1 MNKKAKAKLTGSK
14 KGNDKDSNKALKDKL
29 FFTKKSVW
37 DGLVS
42 SEEKDI
48 SLFSEKYKSFLNKCK
63 TARESVLHLE
73 KMAKDRSYKNIRS
86 ASKNDKRLFI
96 NYRGVSA
103 VIANINNLDFEKGFN
118 ILASHIDSPQLD
130 LKGVTLYESEDMA
143 FMKTHYYG
151 GIKKY
156 QWVTTPLAMHGVVLK
171 SDGKMVNVVVGENDE
186 DPVFT
191 INDLLPHLAQE
202 QILKPANKV
211 IEGEQLNILVGS
223 IPYKFK
229 SEKDAIK
236 LNILDHLNKTYGI
249 KEEDFVSAELH
260 LVPAGKARDVGFDR
274 SFVGSHGQD
283 DRVCSFTSAMAIFD
297 APKSNK
303 NILGIFFDKEEI
315 GSIGDGAADSN
326 FIMRIFAK
334 IMEHYGVKSSELML
348 KVLENSKVISCD
360 VIAGVDPEWRNTMDI
375 MNAAKMGYGVTIN
388 KYGGSR
394 GKSGANETHADFVQS
409 VRAAF
414 EKEEIKW
421 QVAEL
426 GKVDHGGGGTVAMYF
441 AYYGMDVMDCGPA
454 LLSMHSTFEV
464 ASKADIYSTYNAYK
478 AFLKHC

>member
-1 MNKKAKAKLTGSK
+1 MNKKTKTQVKNN
-14 KGNDKDSNKALKDKL
+14 NDKALKDKL

-37 DGLVS
+37 DGLSPYENKEIS
-42 SEEKDI
+42 S
-48 SLFSEKYKSFLNKCK
+48 FSEKYKDFLNKSK
-63 TARESVLHLE
+63 TGKEAVVQIE
-73 KMAKDRSYKNIRS
+73 KMAKSNGYKNINS
-86 ASKNDKRLFI
+86 ASKKDKNIFI

-103 VIANINNLDFEKGFN
+103 VIANINNLDFEKGFI
-118 ILASHIDSPQLD
+118 ILASHVDSPQLD

-156 QWVTTPLAMHGVVLK
+156 QWVTTPLAMHGVVFK
-171 SDGKMVNVVVGENDE
+171 SDGKKIDVVIGEHED

-223 IPYKFK
+223 VPYKFK

-236 LNILDHLNKTYGI
+236 LNILDYLNKTYGI

-260 LVPAGKARDVGFDR
+260 LVPAGKARDVGLDR

-283 DRVCSFTSAMAIFD
+283 DRACSFTSAMAIFD
-297 APKSNK
+297 TSRSNK

-315 GSIGDGAADSN
+315 GSVGDGAADSN
-326 FIMRIFAK
+326 FIIRIFAK
-334 IMEHYGVKSSELML
+334 IMEHYGVKSNELML
-348 KVLENSKVISCD
+348 KVMENSKVISCD
-360 VIAGVDPEWRNTMDI
+360 VIAGVDPEWRNTMDV

-394 GKSGANETHADFVQS
+394 GKAGASETHADFVS
-409 VRAAF
+409 SIRRAF
-414 EKEEIKW
+414 EKEKIKW

>member
-1 MNKKAKAKLTGSK
+1 MGKRTEKDGKVKDNTKL
-14 KGNDKDSNKALKDKL
+14 LKEKL
-29 FFTKKSVW
+29 FFTKKPVL
-37 DGLVS
+37 DGVS
-42 SEEKDI
+42 PSENKEI
-48 SLFSEKYKSFLNKCK
+48 FLLSEKYKDFLNNCK
-63 TARESVLHLE
+63 TERETVVQLE
-73 KMAKDRSYKNIRS
+73 KMAKSHGYKNIDS
-86 ASKNDKRLFI
+86 SSKNDRKMFI

-103 VIANINNLDFEKGFN
+103 VIADINSLDFEKGFN
-118 ILASHIDSPQLD
+118 ILASHVDSPQLD

-156 QWVTTPLAMHGVVLK
+156 QWVTTPLAMHGVVFK
-171 SDGKMVNVVVGENDE
+171 SDGKMVNVVIGENEE

-202 QILKPANKV
+202 QILKTANKV

-223 IPYKFK
+223 VPYKFK

-236 LNILDHLNKTYGI
+236 LNILDYLNKTYGI

-274 SFVGSHGQD
+274 SFVGAHGQD
-283 DRVCSFTSAMAIFD
+283 DRACSFTSALAIFD
-297 APKSNK
+297 APKSKK

-334 IMEHYGVKSSELML
+334 IMEHYGVKSHELML
-348 KVLENSKVISCD
+348 KALENSRVISCD
-360 VIAGVDPEWRNTMDI
+360 VIAGVDPEWRSTMDV
-375 MNAAKMGYGVTIN
+375 MNAAKMGYGTTVN

-394 GKSGANETHADFVQS
+394 GKAGSSETHAEFVQS
-409 VRAAF
+409 VRNAF
-414 EKEEIKW
+414 EKEKINW

-441 AYYGMDVMDCGPA
+441 AYYGMDVLDCGPA

-464 ASKADIYSTYNAYK
+464 SSKADIYSAYNAYK
-478 AFLKHC
+478 AFLKYC

>member
-1 MNKKAKAKLTGSK
+1 MNKKTKTQVKNNS
-14 KGNDKDSNKALKDKL
+14 DKALKDKL

-37 DGLVS
+37 DDLSPYENKEIS
-42 SEEKDI
+42 S
-48 SLFSEKYKSFLNKCK
+48 FSEKYKDFLNKSK
-63 TARESVLHLE
+63 TGKEAVVQIE
-73 KMAKDRSYKNIRS
+73 KMAKSKGYKNINS
-86 ASKNDKRLFI
+86 ASKKDKNIFI

-103 VIANINNLDFEKGFN
+103 VIANINNLDFEKGFI
-118 ILASHIDSPQLD
+118 ILASHVDSPQLD

-156 QWVTTPLAMHGVVLK
+156 QWVTTPLAMHGVVFK
-171 SDGKMVNVVVGENDE
+171 SDGKKIDVVIGEHED

-202 QILKPANKV
+202 QILKSANKV

-223 IPYKFK
+223 VPYKFK

-236 LNILDHLNKTYGI
+236 LNILNYLNKTYGI

-283 DRVCSFTSAMAIFD
+283 DRACSFTSAMAIFD
-297 APKSNK
+297 TSRSNK
-303 NILGIFFDKEEI
+303 NILGIFLDKEEI

-326 FIMRIFAK
+326 FIIRIFAK
-334 IMEHYGVKSSELML
+334 IMEHYGVKSNELML
-348 KVLENSKVISCD
+348 KVMENSKVISCD

-394 GKSGANETHADFVQS
+394 GKAGASETHADFVS
-409 VRAAF
+409 SIRSAF
-414 EKEEIKW
+414 EKEKIKW